1 MTARCAMLLALAAG
15 GCASYSNRLSAT
27 PLPPGTGEIG
37 VGLDALV
44 VERGREP
51 VALPL
56 PQLSYRRGLRPGI
69 DIGGAAHL
77 AGAEASVR
85 LALLERA
92 RVALAWAGGLALGF
106 EPVTN
111 NTTDVVY
118 ARAVPRV
125 IAELRPG
132 HPGSQWPTWIAT
144 AVPSLTFTG
153 PATMFGGVAGN
164 ARFIVRP
171 GAALGA
177 RWPLRDGRAMWL
189 ELTAQ
194 PAYAIGDGW
203 IAPSYQGG
211 AAFTF

>member
-1 MTARCAMLLALAAG
+1 MIARCAILVAITAS
-15 GCASYSNRLSAT
+15 GCASYASRLSAT
-27 PLPPGTGEIG
+27 PLAPGTGEIG
-37 VGLDALV
+37 VAVDALV

-56 PQLSYRRGLRPGI
+56 PQMSYRRGLRPGI

-85 LALLERA
+85 LALLERT
-92 RVALAWAGGLALGF
+92 RVAVAWAGGLALGF

-111 NTTDVVY
+111 NTTDLVY
-118 ARAVPRV
+118 ARALPRL
-125 IAELRPG
+125 IAELRPR
-132 HPGSQWPTWIAT
+132 PGSQWPAWIAT

-153 PATMFGGVAGN
+153 PLTMFGGVAGN

-171 GAALGA
+171 GAALAA
-177 RWPLRDGRAMWL
+177 RWPLHDGRAMWL

>member
-1 MTARCAMLLALAAG
+1 MIVRCAILVALAAT
-15 GCASYSNRLSAT
+15 GCASHASRLSAT
-27 PLPPGTGEIG
+27 PLPPGTGELG
-37 VGLDALV
+37 VALDALV
-44 VERGREP
+44 VERGRDP
-51 VALPL
+51 IALPL
-56 PQLSYRRGLRPGI
+56 PQMSYRRGLRPGI

-77 AGAEASVR
+77 AGIEASVR
-85 LALLERA
+85 LALLERD

-111 NTTDVVY
+111 NTTDVLY
-118 ARAVPRV
+118 ARALPRL
-125 IAELRPG
+125 IAELRPR
-132 HPGSQWPTWIAT
+132 PGSQWPAWIAT

-153 PATMFGGVAGN
+153 PVTMFGGVAGN
-164 ARFIVRP
+164 ARFIIRP
-171 GAALGA
+171 GAALAA